1 MCVKPGKVGR
11 LSYSLLHSARAC
23 AITDRVNNGEGLGIG
38 KRNVAKKKQKRAWVY
53 TWNVHLQTACH
64 TDNYREILST
74 CGSTHLSRRHSRRM
88 KN

>member
-38 KRNVAKKKQKRAWVY
+38 KRNVAKKKTK
-53 TWNVHLQTACH
+53 
-64 TDNYREILST
+64 T
-74 CGSTHLSRRHSRRM
+74 CVGLYMECTFTNGLPYG
-88 KN
+88 